1 VANSINVGRAGEFLV
16 AAELEQRGIRCH
28 RVDMQDDDLW
38 VKSATG
44 ELLTMQVK
52 ATLEPRGDRER
63 KPCYMFTR
71 ANGDA
76 QIFAYVAL
84 DIRLFILR
92 TAPSGKTVRI
102 KPCYM
107 FTRANG
113 DAQIF
118 AYVALDIR
126 LFILRTAPSG
136 KTVRIKPADF
146 TRQAMDD
153 SIEAMLG

>member
-1 VANSINVGRAGEFLV
+1 MQYVARVANSINVGRAGEFLV

-38 VKSATG
+38 VKSASG

-52 ATLEPRGDRER
+52 ATLDPRTEHYRAAR
-63 KPCYMFTR
+63 YVFTR

-76 QIFAYVAL
+76 H
-84 DIRLFILR
+84 
-92 TAPSGKTVRI
+92 
-102 KPCYM
+102 
-107 FTRANG
+107 
-113 DAQIF
+113 IF

-136 KTVRIKPADF
+136 KTVRIKPAEF
-146 TRQAMDD
+146 TQQAMDD

>member
-1 VANSINVGRAGEFLV
+1 MANSINVGRAGEFLV

-38 VKSATG
+38 VKSASG

-52 ATLEPRGDRER
+52 ATLEPRKERCREAH
-63 KPCYMFTR
+63 YVFTR

-92 TAPSGKTVRI
+92 TAPT
-102 KPCYM
+102 
-107 FTRANG
+107 
-113 DAQIF
+113 
-118 AYVALDIR
+118 
-126 LFILRTAPSG
+126 G

-146 TRQAMDD
+146 TRQAMND

>member
-1 VANSINVGRAGEFLV
+1 MANSINVGRAGEFLV

-28 RVDMQDDDLW
+28 RVDMKDDDLW
-38 VKSATG
+38 VKSASG
-44 ELLTMQVK
+44 KLLTMQVK
-52 ATLEPRGDRER
+52 ATLEPRKARYRGAH
-63 KPCYMFTR
+63 YVFTR

-84 DIRLFILR
+84 GL
-92 TAPSGKTVRI
+92 
-102 KPCYM
+102 
-107 FTRANG
+107 
-113 DAQIF
+113 
-118 AYVALDIR
+118 R

-136 KTVRIKPADF
+136 KTVRIKPAEF

>member
-1 VANSINVGRAGEFLV
+1 MANSINVGRAGEFLV

-38 VKSATG
+38 VKSASG

-52 ATLEPRGDRER
+52 ATIEPRSDRSR
-63 KPCYMFTR
+63 PVCYAFTR

-92 TAPSGKTVRI
+92 G
-102 KPCYM
+102 
-107 FTRANG
+107 
-113 DAQIF
+113 
-118 AYVALDIR
+118 
-126 LFILRTAPSG
+126 APSG

-153 SIEAMLG
+153 SIEAMLS

>member
-38 VKSATG
+38 VKSASG

-52 ATLEPRGDRER
+52 ATIEPRKERYREAR
-63 KPCYMFTR
+63 YVFTR

-84 DIRLFILR
+84 DIRLFILC
-92 TAPSGKTVRI
+92 G
-102 KPCYM
+102 
-107 FTRANG
+107 
-113 DAQIF
+113 
-118 AYVALDIR
+118 
-126 LFILRTAPSG
+126 APSG

>member
-1 VANSINVGRAGEFLV
+1 MQYVARVANSINVGRAGEFLV

-38 VKSATG
+38 VKSASG

-52 ATLEPRGDRER
+52 ATLEPRKERYREAH
-63 KPCYMFTR
+63 YVFTR

-76 QIFAYVAL
+76 HIFAYVAL
-84 DIRLFILR
+84 GLRLFILR
-92 TAPSGKTVRI
+92 TAPI
-102 KPCYM
+102 
-107 FTRANG
+107 
-113 DAQIF
+113 
-118 AYVALDIR
+118 
-126 LFILRTAPSG
+126 G

-153 SIEAMLG
+153 SIEAMLS

>member
-1 VANSINVGRAGEFLV
+1 MQYVARVANSINVGRAGEFLV

-38 VKSATG
+38 VKSASG

-52 ATLEPRGDRER
+52 ATLEPRGDRKR

-76 QIFAYVAL
+76 HIFAYVAL

-102 KPCYM
+102 KP
-107 FTRANG
+107 
-113 DAQIF
+113 
-118 AYVALDIR
+118 V
-126 LFILRTAPSG
+126 
-136 KTVRIKPADF
+136 DF

-153 SIEAMLG
+153 SIETMLG

>member
-1 VANSINVGRAGEFLV
+1 MQYVARVANSINVGRAGEFLV

-38 VKSATG
+38 VKSASG

-52 ATLEPRGDRER
+52 ATLDPRTER
-63 KPCYMFTR
+63 YRAARYVFTR

-76 QIFAYVAL
+76 HIFAYVAL
-84 DIRLFILR
+84 DIRLFIL
-92 TAPSGKTVRI
+92 S
-102 KPCYM
+102 
-107 FTRANG
+107 
-113 DAQIF
+113 D
-118 AYVALDIR
+118 
-126 LFILRTAPSG
+126 APSG

-153 SIEAMLG
+153 SIKAMLG